1 MYMYYSLSEY
11 VHTFAIVAALLRS
24 PFPEGAVPFPG
35 GPPGG
40 GREPGGWD
48 PVVSV
53 LEPEVD
59 VAEGVDKFGGSNDAN
74 VLEMGNGLF
83 FPCA

>member
-1 MYMYYSLSEY
+1 MYMHYSLSEY

-40 GREPGGWD
+40 GREPGG
-48 PVVSV
+48 
-53 LEPEVD
+53 
-59 VAEGVDKFGGSNDAN
+59 
-74 VLEMGNGLF
+74 
-83 FPCA
+83 